1 MKIYIE
7 TWEDRNGL
15 RLDIAFTQ
23 YEMEKMPIEYRCAK
37 RNALSEEHGFN
48 ISCADRI
55 FERIIIKENKE

>member
-23 YEMEKMPIEYRCAK
+23 YEMEKC
-37 RNALSEEHGFN
+37 LSN
-48 ISCADRI
+48 TDVPSVMLYP
-55 FERIIIKENKE
+55 KNTVLT